1 MFYFPAWVSRR
12 QYTCSVALGAA
23 QLPCDQAQAHLLE
36 DERRVAGSPVAPAAR
51 HAARHVSESQRK
63 PSYQLTA
70 EA

>member
-1 MFYFPAWVSRR
+1 M
-12 QYTCSVALGAA
+12 ALGAA